1 MRLSCC
7 VHKIYA
13 EFESEPIARLRS
25 NDVNRWAA
33 TALPRSVW
41 RGRAL
46 RLSSLICSTN
56 ESPPRRDAEGLLDGE
71 SDGDTNILGVGR
83 FDEKKKR
90 ASMDAIS
97 DIAADSSN
105 RSTSKVSIAMPVSVE
120 KADSPAM
127 LIPWEASVFVMA
139 ERLPRRSTNTHESTT
154 PGRS

>member
-1 MRLSCC
+1 MHKSGLEQDCGAVTLGSIREYVQRTLNERVARDASTC
-7 VHKIYA
+7 VYPAVCIN
-13 EFESEPIARLRS
+13 FESEPIARLRS

-83 FDEKKKR
+83 FDEKK
-90 ASMDAIS
+90 
-97 DIAADSSN
+97 
-105 RSTSKVSIAMPVSVE
+105 
-120 KADSPAM
+120 
-127 LIPWEASVFVMA
+127 
-139 ERLPRRSTNTHESTT
+139 
-154 PGRS
+154 

>member
-1 MRLSCC
+1 MKLACMIRTGAVSLVYPLAQFANTLNELKRTSRPSRLLMRLSCC
-7 VHKIYA
+7 VHKFYRA
-13 EFESEPIARLRS
+13 DFESEPIARLRS

-83 FDEKKKR
+83 FDEKK
-90 ASMDAIS
+90 
-97 DIAADSSN
+97 
-105 RSTSKVSIAMPVSVE
+105 
-120 KADSPAM
+120 
-127 LIPWEASVFVMA
+127 
-139 ERLPRRSTNTHESTT
+139 
-154 PGRS
+154 